1 MKLVLSLSLLL
12 LLSSFSLKKGGDV
25 LFSSN
30 KLTIEAITEGCNDV
44 KNGINK
50 EYVFLSFIN
59 KTAQDI
65 TVTYYTE
72 LFYNST
78 CYSCSNKEEYTFT
91 TTIPANGT
99 VSGSCANKTQA
110 LAIFSKMLDG
120 VKSSQLTSYSI
131 KNVVVK

>member
-25 LFSSN
+25 LFSNN
-30 KLTIEAITEGCNDV
+30 KLTIEAITEGCNDI

-50 EYVFLSFIN
+50 EYIFLNFRN
-59 KTAQDI
+59 KTTQDV

-72 LFYNST
+72 LFYNGT

-91 TTIPANGT
+91 IVIPANGII
-99 VSGSCANKTQA
+99 SGSCANKTQA

-131 KNVVVK
+131 KNVVIK